1 MVIARRSGGPT
12 KQSQERDGFA
22 ALAMT
27 FFLLYQAGL
36 LAFGAAYLALRLL
49 RGQRLPGLRERLAR
63 YSPELERRLAGLRA
77 PIWLHAVSVGEVL
90 AAVPLVEELR
100 ARFPGRG
107 WVVSTVTPAGREV
120 AERNL
125 KDGRTELVYLPWD
138 LTSIVRRA
146 IRRIR
151 PSLFLCLETEL
162 WPALFRELGRAGV
175 PVAVVNGRISPAT
188 YGRYLLARPFMER
201 SLSPVALF
209 LAQSPQ
215 DARRLAAIGA
225 AKDRLVV
232 TGNLKWD
239 LPAQQPSD
247 ELSPKRLRALLGL
260 AEGDLLWAAGS
271 THPGEERLLLQVY
284 IALKSEVPRL
294 KLLLAPR
301 HPERAAAVGQEIRAA
316 GLSPVLRSEMGRT
329 APNGQGVVVLDTLGE
344 LAAFYGAADVVF
356 VGGSLVPHGGHNLV
370 EPAALARPILAGP
383 HLHNFQSVSDALRQA
398 SGMIVTRSAEELRQA
413 LRRLFRDPL
422 QAQAL
427 GRRARA
433 VFEENQGAVRR
444 TADLIELRW
453 SRELTLVS

>member
-1 MVIARRSGGPT
+1 MSPLTRAPRG
-12 KQSQERDGFA
+12 
-22 ALAMT
+22 ALTA
-27 FFLLYQAGL
+27 FLFLLYQAGL
-36 LAFGAAYLALRLL
+36 LVFGFFYLLMRLL
-49 RGQRLPGLRERLAR
+49 RAQPLPGLRERLAR
-63 YSPELERRLAGLRA
+63 YSPDLTRRLASLQA

-90 AAVPLVEELR
+90 AAVRLVEELR

-107 WVVSTVTPAGREV
+107 WVVSTVTAAGREV
-120 AERNL
+120 AERKL
-125 KDGRTELVYLPWD
+125 KDGRTQLLYLPWD
-138 LTSIVRRA
+138 LTPIVRRA

-162 WPALFRELGRAGV
+162 WPALFRELARAGV

-201 SLSPVALF
+201 SLAPVTLF

-232 TGNLKWD
+232 VGNLKWD
-239 LPAQQPSD
+239 LPALMPSD
-247 ELSPKRLRALLGL
+247 ELGPKRLRALLGL
-260 AEGDLLWAAGS
+260 AEGDLLWVGGS

-284 IALKSEVPRL
+284 TALKKEFPRL
-294 KLLLAPR
+294 QLLLAPR
-301 HPERAAAVGQEIRAA
+301 HPERAAAIEQEIRAA
-316 GLSPVLRSEMGRT
+316 GLPPVLRSGLGG
-329 APNGQGVVVLDTLGE
+329 ADLNGQGVVVLDTLGE

-370 EPAALARPILAGP
+370 EPAALARPIVAGP

-398 SGMIVTRSAEELRQA
+398 NGMIVARSAEELQRA
-413 LRRLFRDPL
+413 VRRLLEEPL

-444 TADLIELRW
+444 AADLIGLRW
-453 SRELTLVS
+453 SRELTPVS